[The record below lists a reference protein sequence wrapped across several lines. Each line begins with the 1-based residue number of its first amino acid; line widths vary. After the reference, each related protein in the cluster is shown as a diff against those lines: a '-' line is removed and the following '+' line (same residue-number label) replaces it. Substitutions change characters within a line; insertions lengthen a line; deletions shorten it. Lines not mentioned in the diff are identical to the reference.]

1 MPLISRF
8 NTAPLARNALLL
20 SLTLLLTACG
30 KDAAPIQAPPPA
42 VSFITV
48 GTQEVGSYS
57 EYVSRTEAYKHVELR
72 ARVEGQITKRF
83 FVEGESVKSGKR
95 LFEIDREKY
104 QANHQE
110 ALANQKSAQTEHLRT
125 SRDYKRGLE
134 LRPNGFISQSDLD
147 TLASNA
153 AKARAAEKGADAAL
167 KNAELD
173 LSYTQITAPFS
184 GEISRV
190 RYNVGN
196 LVGPTSDPLA
206 TLLQDDPIYANF
218 QVDETTYISHLQAFS
233 DEHAGQRI
241 QAKPGSNEVTV
252 SLILPNGR
260 THKYLGEINYAG
272 LEVDAST
279 GTVALRAQ
287 FPNPTGLIRPGLYS
301 TVVLESAEKQRV
313 PMVPQYAVQES
324 QQGKF
329 VLVINAEN
337 KVKSRNI
344 TVGRSIGTLWVVRS
358 GLNKGDRLV
367 VEGLQKVRSGTE
379 VTPVQKYLDTKTGA
393 LLTQAQYDV
402 QQIESASSI
411 STADNAATE

>member
-1 MPLISRF
+1 MLSSSRF
-8 NTAPLARNALLL
+8 NTAVKVRNVLLI

-30 KDAAPIQAPPPA
+30 KDAAPVQAPPPA

-57 EYVSRTEAYKHVELR
+57 EYVSRTEAYKQVDLR

-83 FVEGESVKSGKR
+83 FVEGEFVKSGKR

-104 QANHQE
+104 EANYQE
-110 ALANQKSAQTEHLRT
+110 ALANQKSAQAENLRT
-125 SRDYKRGLE
+125 GKDYKRGLE

-173 LSYTQITAPFS
+173 LSYTEITAPFA

-218 QVDETTYISHLQAFS
+218 QVDETTYTSHLQAFS
-233 DEHAGQRI
+233 DENAGQRI
-241 QAKPGSNEVTV
+241 HAKPNPSEVTV
-252 SLILPNGR
+252 SLVLPNGR
-260 THKYLGEINYAG
+260 THKHLGVINYAG

-279 GTVALRAQ
+279 GTVTLRAQ
-287 FPNPTGLIRPGLYS
+287 FPNPTGLVRPGLYS
-301 TVVLESAEKQRV
+301 TIVLESAEKQSV
-313 PMVPQYAVQES
+313 PMVPRYAVQES

-329 VLVINAEN
+329 VLIIDAEN
-337 KVKSRNI
+337 RVKSRNI
-344 TVGRSIGTLWVVRS
+344 TVGRSISTFWVARS
-358 GLNKGDRLV
+358 GLSKGDRLV
-367 VEGLQKVRSGTE
+367 VEGLQKVRSGIE
-379 VTPVQKYLDTKTGA
+379 VTPIQKYLDTKTGA
-393 LLTQAQYDV
+393 LLTQDQYDA
-402 QQIESASSI
+402 QL
-411 STADNAATE
+411 ADSQPANNQPR